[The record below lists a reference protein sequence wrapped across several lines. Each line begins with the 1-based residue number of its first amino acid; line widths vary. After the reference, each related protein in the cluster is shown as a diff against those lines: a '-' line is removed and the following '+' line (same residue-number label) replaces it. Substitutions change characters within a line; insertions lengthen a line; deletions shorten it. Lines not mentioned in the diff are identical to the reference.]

1 MPFNYATWKFLYAFW
16 LAHQDGGTQ
25 AHVRPTVVVEH
36 GDFDNDGDED
46 TRITITAE

>member
-1 MPFNYATWKFLYAFW
+1 MPYNYSTWKFLYAFY
-16 LAHQDGGTQ
+16 LKHQADSH
-25 AHVRPTVVVEH
+25 AHVRPVVKIEH